1 MPCPSAWVRLAGPL
15 PTAPRN
21 GPSRSRQR
29 GLPPRP
35 CSRTESI
42 LSGQQES
49 QTKAAQG
56 SSQGPPTLSF
66 MSFAKWRGR
75 EGDGRV
81 WDTGL
86 QGTAA
91 TCKVRERKEGRDPYI
106 WAKKDSTLPSVGLLG
121 RQLSPHGLRL
131 RFCELVIVTTVMLT
145 PADADALLK
154 PGFGTACASSQHQR
168 NKGQY
173 GPMMPGR

>member
-1 MPCPSAWVRLAGPL
+1 M
-15 PTAPRN
+15 
-21 GPSRSRQR
+21 
-29 GLPPRP
+29 
-35 CSRTESI
+35 
-42 LSGQQES
+42 
-49 QTKAAQG
+49 
-56 SSQGPPTLSF
+56 
-66 MSFAKWRGR
+66 
-75 EGDGRV
+75 
-81 WDTGL
+81 GL

-91 TCKVRERKEGRDPYI
+91 TYKVREREEGRDPSI

-121 RQLSPHGLRL
+121 RQLSPQGLRL

-154 PGFGTACASSQHQR
+154 PGFGTVCASSQHQR